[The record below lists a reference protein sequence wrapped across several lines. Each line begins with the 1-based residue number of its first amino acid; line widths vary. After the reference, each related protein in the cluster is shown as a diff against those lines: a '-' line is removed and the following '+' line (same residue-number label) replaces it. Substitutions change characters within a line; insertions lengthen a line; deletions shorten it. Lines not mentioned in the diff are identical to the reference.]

1 MEEITTPAPRKRGR
15 PKCSTLTPEEKRI
28 RQREAS
34 RRYYEKNRKQVIA
47 RTVEYYQNNIDAYR
61 RRYDIYR
68 KYRLQAWLDGSHME
82 VLSTITQNE
91 NLTIAQL
98 LQKMTEKCYGVTLNF
113 LDDNGRK

>member
-1 MEEITTPAPRKRGR
+1 MEENTNPAPRKRGR

-34 RRYYEKNRKQVIA
+34 RRYYEKHKTTAA
-47 RTVEYYQNNIDAYR
+47 RTKTKYYYNVV
-61 RRYDIYR
+61 R
-68 KYRLQAWLDGSHME
+68 KYRIPSWLDGKNME
-82 VLSTITQNE
+82 VLSTIAKNE